1 MKLRLNNSLRA
12 ALLAGM
18 AALDVCT
25 TSAQADIWLIADGVD
40 INTPTASTRLYD
52 TGKGY
57 YFERIENNSNF
68 SKLRDLYYS
77 NGNSFKFLGEVYDRM
92 PSYASGMSEY
102 FTTDLTDDSETCWA
116 QASMNITEYWLSYYG
131 VFCKDSRELPFGY
144 TYDKQYLQATGGT
157 LSLKQNLLFL
167 DVFNNEGDI
176 ARSYIRWFMC
186 GSESPEFS
194 IVEQSGKGGYWKDYY
209 PEKGDVCLTADVGDI
224 HELTEKLLTHM
235 GYTNGLDGSPITR
248 HTKGQIAYLGLFGS
262 QGNGHAIT
270 CHGVVVG
277 SDGLIKT
284 LYVSNSDDIEY
295 SVFPLYVKMHAG
307 CPYLYT
313 DSACT
318 QLWEYADEYWYVSDT
333 AAIQTSRVLRDMLA
347 QYEDRSNSLHWTGT
361 ATDGKWDLTKPEDY
375 SRIPDSTSGWKVL
388 VNNEYYPI
396 KETTDRCVVFGNISN
411 NNEWEM
417 VYPEGDGHVQ
427 KLTLANTSHYYNLV
441 GNNNT
446 LSADDLVINTGSHS
460 QFNDITLYTTKS
472 SIYGSTILAKGASWT
487 GNTTVHNG
495 GSLVLYENGEA
506 KQTSLTMEGG
516 SNLLLIGDGTL
527 AAQDTTLTGIANL
540 EMNSRYTLPHLTI
553 TGNVAWHNNCYF
565 KVLATGDKYEL
576 DQTYA
581 IITFS
586 YEPTGWSTVFKT
598 DAGTLSYSDH
608 TIYLTYNPYP
618 VKFWT
623 GNGNVWTPTKLGNS
637 NVVAKNNRITFS
649 QSGNHQITLSGLL
662 ITPALTVSGP
672 GNYTFVAAG
681 SNSRITDKTSLTKRG
696 SGTLT
701 INCPNKYF
709 GGTTLEVGTIVTKH
723 AQALGTG
730 DIVLKGGTL
739 NMYGYKL
746 ANPLI
751 VRGKASLKSCYNF
764 NGTLTME
771 SGSLSGTP
779 LKLNEAST
787 LYSGTIGNNLTGTG
801 RVWKKGEGTVTL
813 NGTNSYTGGTT
824 IYTGTLKTGS
834 ATALGTGSLAMSWG
848 TLDMNYMAL
857 SNNLTV
863 KSGKPTLMHAT
874 NYKGS
879 ITLSGGT
886 LSFASQ
892 AFGVKNLTL
901 SGGTLNVKTPATI
914 NKMSP
919 LAISG
924 TLTIN
929 GATALAINGNFG
941 VGTYTLATF
950 TSFSGSAAHLTLSAP
965 QASSADYTITRSG
978 NKLVLNVTRLGDD
991 LYWKGTTGTWAVN
1004 NSSNWYKDNG
1014 SSKTAFTQGDHTT
1027 FNNGGT
1033 ITIAGEVSP
1042 GIITVN
1048 GASKLT
1054 FNSSSAT
1061 PGSLT
1066 GAANLYKN
1074 GTGTLTINTS
1084 NPNWS
1089 GTIFHTGGRLVAGAD
1104 KALGSG
1110 TIFISAGTLDAAS
1123 HITANAVNLSG
1134 NVAILNGQNMK
1145 GTFTLNGTLAAG
1157 SYVGVIA
1164 AKNANL
1170 KKGTINGTIAA
1181 KGQAIVTGAVTIGS
1195 GSLTTPTLSIKGNS
1209 AVLTAGANG
1218 LLPGTDSTITM
1229 SNGATLNSAGNVTA
1243 RSLSA
1248 SGGSFINMDGSTS
1261 STLYIADSTTLSSSG
1276 MNLNGYLKGKN
1287 LTLQNS
1293 ELYQY
1298 NHGYGLQLS
1307 GVLKAADGSYLHQ
1320 TGNLTASSLQLS
1332 GNSNLN
1338 LNGVAAKTANITY
1351 TASIASSAMKLYGQL
1366 KAMNLTLNKGKLYQ
1380 YKHSG
1385 GVQLTGTLTMNSG
1398 SSLTVSGALKAAT
1411 MNLSG
1416 GTLNMTSATLT
1427 PITVSGKLSLTG
1439 AIDFNL
1445 GCALTHGKGY
1455 KLITFGSSNLSSSSN
1470 LTKLFGLTGAG
1481 CTLRFYTN
1489 YISLVVTDSTAWNAY
1504 LTANEKVFQTAAGAV
1519 TGSTAPIT
1527 TPGKAEESAPSEIGS
1542 LADLTGSSDSEKQA
1556 MADEAAAIAAAARS
1570 TMDALVQST
1579 WGSAHAARTFTS
1591 TLENRLQHST
1601 DLTADGSTAA
1611 WLSVI
1616 GATGRLSSNGK
1627 FAGSQFDLSGA
1638 AFGMEQ
1644 RLSSGATLGLA
1655 IGNSWGK
1662 VNSFT
1667 ASATDQDTQ
1676 HIALYGENTLR
1687 RTATSALTLDWSVAY
1702 GRTESEAHLRGMR
1715 DEWEQKSLLLN
1726 ARLSY
1731 THALN
1736 ERTSVSTFAGLE
1748 YLATDGGDLVGGAST
1763 GSVQNLRAEIGAGI
1777 AHRLTDRSSIF
1788 AELSFIGD
1796 AVRHNP
1802 TAAIGTYRSKGA
1814 NPGRAGMEFSLG
1826 GRYEISDNWSVNASY
1841 NLELLRRANN
1851 HSANVGLS
1859 REF

>member
-12 ALLAGM
+12 AILAGM
-18 AALDVCT
+18 TAIAA
-25 TSAQADIWLIADGVD
+25 TSSSALAETWLIADGVN
-40 INTPTASTRLYD
+40 INNPTASTRLYD

-57 YFERIENNSNF
+57 YFEWIENVAEFSN
-68 SKLRDLYYS
+68 LRELYYN
-77 NGNSFKFLGEVYDRM
+77 NGNSFNFLGEVYDRM
-92 PSYASGMSEY
+92 PTYSSNMKGY
-102 FTTDLTDDSETCWA
+102 FKDLTDDSDTCWA
-116 QASMNITEYWLSYYG
+116 QASMNITEYWLSFYG

-144 TYDKQYLQATGGT
+144 AYDKQYLQATGGT

-167 DVFNNEGDI
+167 DVFNNDGDN

-186 GSESPEFS
+186 GSESLDF
-194 IVEQSGKGGYWKDYY
+194 ITVQQSGKGGYWKNYY
-209 PEKGDVCLTADVGDI
+209 PEKDDVCLHANVNNL
-224 HELTEKLLTHM
+224 HELTKKLLPHM

-248 HTKGQIAYLGLFGS
+248 HTKGQIAYLGLNGS

-277 SDGLIKT
+277 NDGLIKT

-307 CPYLYT
+307 SPYLYT

-318 QLWEYADEYWYVSDT
+318 QLWEYSDEYWYVSDT
-333 AAIQTSRVLRDMLA
+333 AAIQTSRVLRNMLA
-347 QYEDRSNSLHWTGT
+347 QYEDRSNSLYWTGT
-361 ATDGKWDLTKPEDY
+361 ATGGKWDLTEAKDY
-375 SRIPDSTSGWKVL
+375 ASIPDSTSGWKVL

-396 KETTDRCVVFGNISN
+396 KETTDRNVVFGNISN

-460 QFNDITLYTTKS
+460 QFNDITLHTTKS
-472 SIYGSTILAKGASWT
+472 SIYGSTILSKGASWT
-487 GNTTVHNG
+487 GNTTVHKG
-495 GSLVLYENGEA
+495 GSLVLCENGVA

-516 SNLLLIGDGTL
+516 SNLLLIGNGTL

-553 TGNVAWHNNCYF
+553 TGKVAWYDNCYF

-586 YEPTGWSTVFKT
+586 YEPNKWDTVFKT
-598 DAGTLSYSDH
+598 DAGTLSYSDR

-618 VKFWT
+618 LKFWT

-637 NVVAKNNRITFS
+637 NIVAKNNRITFS

-672 GNYTFVAAG
+672 GNYTFVAAD

-801 RVWKKGEGTVTL
+801 RVWKKGEGTVTV

-929 GATALAINGNFG
+929 GATSIAINGNFG

-950 TSFSGSAAHLTLSAP
+950 GAFSGSTAHLSLSAP

-991 LYWKGTTGTWAVN
+991 LYWKGTSGTWAVN
-1004 NSSNWYKDNG
+1004 NSTNWYKNNA
-1014 SSKTAFTQGDHTT
+1014 STRSAFTQGDHTT
-1027 FNNGGT
+1027 FYNGGN
-1033 ITIAGEVSP
+1033 ITIAGEVAP

-1061 PGSLT
+1061 PGSIT

-1074 GTGTLTINTS
+1074 GTGTLTFNTS

-1089 GTIFHTGGRLVAGAD
+1089 GTIFHTGGTLVAGAD

-1145 GTFTLNGTLAAG
+1145 GTFTLNGTLATG

-1181 KGQAIVTGAVTIGS
+1181 KGQAIVTGPVTIGS
-1195 GSLTTPTLSIKGNS
+1195 GTLTAPTLAIKGSS
-1209 AVLTAGANG
+1209 AVLTTGANG
-1218 LLPGTDSTITM
+1218 LAPGSGSAITM

-1243 RSLSA
+1243 ATLSA
-1248 SGGSFINMDGSTS
+1248 SGGSAINIEGSKASTLHLTEAGTITS
-1261 STLYIADSTTLSSSG
+1261 SML
-1276 MNLNGYLKGKN
+1276 NLDGYLKSKN

-1293 ELYQY
+1293 EFYQY

-1307 GVLKAADGSYLHQ
+1307 GVLKAANGSYLHQ

-1439 AIDFNL
+1439 AIDLNL
-1445 GCALTHGKGY
+1445 GSSLTLGKTY

-1470 LTKLFGLTGAG
+1470 LRQLLGLTGAG
-1481 CTLRFYTN
+1481 CTLRFYSN

-1504 LTANEKVFQTAAGAV
+1504 LAANEKAFQTAAGAIS
-1519 TGSTAPIT
+1519 GSQAPMTAPDQT
-1527 TPGKAEESAPSEIGS
+1527 TSSSDIGS
-1542 LADLTGSSDSEKQA
+1542 LADLTNSSDEEKQA
-1556 MADEAAAIAAAARS
+1556 AQAEAAAIATAARN
-1570 TMDALVQST
+1570 TLEALVQSS
-1579 WGSAHAARTFTS
+1579 WGGVHAARTFSS

-1601 DLTADGSTAA
+1601 DLTSDGSTAA
-1611 WLSVI
+1611 WLSII
-1616 GATGRLSSNGK
+1616 GATGRLSSQDN
-1627 FAGSQFDLSGA
+1627 FAGSHYNLSGA

-1644 RLSSGATLGLA
+1644 RLSTTGTLGLA

-1662 VNSFT
+1662 VSPFT
-1667 ASATDQDTQ
+1667 ASAIDQDTL
-1676 HIALYGENTLR
+1676 HVALYGEHTLR
-1687 RTATSALTLDWSVAY
+1687 STATSALTLDWAATY
-1702 GRTESEAHLRGMR
+1702 GRTESEAHLRDIR

-1726 ARLSY
+1726 TRLTY

-1736 ERTSVSTFAGLE
+1736 ERSSVSTFAGLE
-1748 YLATDGGDLVGGAST
+1748 YLATDNGELADGAST
-1763 GSVQNLRAEIGAGI
+1763 GSVQYLRVEIGAGI
-1777 AHRLTDRSSIF
+1777 AHRLTERSSMF

-1796 AVRHNP
+1796 VVRHNP
-1802 TAAIGTYRSKGA
+1802 TAAIGSYRSKGA
-1814 NPGRAGMEFSLG
+1814 NPGRAGIEFSLG
-1826 GRYEISDNWSVNASY
+1826 GRYELDNNWSANASY
-1841 NLELLRRANN
+1841 NLELLQRANN